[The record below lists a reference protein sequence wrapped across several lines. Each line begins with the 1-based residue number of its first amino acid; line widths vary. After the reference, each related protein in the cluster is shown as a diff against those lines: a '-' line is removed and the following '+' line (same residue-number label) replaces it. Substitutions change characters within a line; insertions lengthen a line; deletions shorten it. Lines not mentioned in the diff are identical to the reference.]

1 MYAGENEEELEL
13 INRNFCRLVLG
24 VQLVI
29 AGIQLPARYLKTEWK
44 SLTYLL
50 GPGLALMWIISS
62 MLVWAL
68 VPDITFMYAL
78 AIGACVTPT
87 DPVLSASIVKGKFA
101 DKHLQRPLQNLII
114 AESGAN
120 DGLGYPF
127 LFLPLYL
134 VTYVG
139 QGAHGHSA
147 GKPIGMWFYETW
159 CYEILL
165 SCVYGAVVGYI
176 AKWLLRWAEDRN
188 YVDDEEFLIFALCIA
203 VSSRGCSTEP
213 FFDNLAAF
221 HHRDGRPCRQR

>member
-1 MYAGENEEELEL
+1 
-13 INRNFCRLVLG
+13 
-24 VQLVI
+24 
-29 AGIQLPARYLKTEWK
+29 
-44 SLTYLL
+44 
-50 GPGLALMWIISS
+50 MWIFSS
-62 MLVWAL
+62 MIVWAL
-68 VPDITFMYAL
+68 VPNITFLYAL
-78 AIGACVTPT
+78 AVGACVTPT

-101 DKHLQRPLQNLII
+101 DKHLQRPLQDLII

-134 VTYVG
+134 ITYVG

-165 SCVYGAVVGYI
+165 SCLYGAVIGYV

-188 YVDDEEFLIFALCIA
+188 YVDEEEFLIFALAMA
-203 VSSRGCSTEP
+203 VSCRGLPVQLCES
-213 FFDNLAAF
+213 F
-221 HHRDGRPCRQR
+221 H